1 MAESQLRA
9 LAAEINK
16 LADSFASSLQE
27 NKLPE
32 ASFAVD
38 SPMSHKGITADM
50 FMARQTLCDKLMDMW
65 YLVQGPSESIYNY
78 VHNVRRSS
86 LYINKHFSEACR
98 LYRTL
103 PVSTFSITSISG
115 LLYLLRAPL
124 PTLKFRSV
132 YLFHRTSSPG
142 LFSTGLPYV
151 SLTRLR
157 MTLHEFGIRAG
168 QRLSHDKPVCRHL
181 YPQFWTSPALL

>member
-27 NKLPE
+27 NNLPE

-50 FMARQTLCDKLMDMW
+50 FMTRQTLCDKLMDMW

-78 VHNVRRSS
+78 VHNVRRAPS
-86 LYINKHFSEACR
+86 YINEHVSEACR

-103 PVSTFSITSISG
+103 PVSTFSITLTSG
-115 LLYLLRAPL
+115 PPSLLKGPH
-124 PTLKFRSV
+124 PTMKFRSA
-132 YLFHRTSSPG
+132 YLFQRTSSPAFFNMG
-142 LFSTGLPYV
+142 LLCV
-151 SLTRLR
+151 SLTR
-157 MTLHEFGIRAG
+157 
-168 QRLSHDKPVCRHL
+168 
-181 YPQFWTSPALL
+181 